1 MGYAWN
7 SCQIQLVSTDKLRDG
22 KYGPVFY
29 ATKATGELITAELL
43 DVSRD
48 PDALQTLLSNFDTK
62 QEDDKYYPQ
71 AVPIFGH
78 QLDDDDKVYIVTD
91 FVAGGTLRQFVKD
104 NGAMSQPLA
113 RTFLRQ
119 ILLGLEQLQ
128 RQGLT
133 TAFLDSRSILLSNS
147 GAAVIEAPI
156 LPKTVRAQPFPTA
169 LLSLPEMVLPGHR
182 NMRKADV
189 WLLGV
194 VAAEMFTGNS
204 ELAAHLSTRVAG
216 QIKQTKGSAWDLW
229 VPKNV
234 ASELNEHA
242 LDFLDRCFTM

>member
-7 SCQIQLVSTDKLRDG
+7 SCQIELVSTDKLRDG

-29 ATKATGELITAELL
+29 ATKAAGELVTAELL
-43 DVSRD
+43 DDSRD
-48 PDALQTLLSNFDTK
+48 PDALQNLLSDLDSK
-62 QEDDKYYPQ
+62 QEEDKDHP
-71 AVPIFGH
+71 AVVPYFGH
-78 QLDDDDKVYIVTD
+78 QVKDDDKVYIITD
-91 FVAGGTLRQFVKD
+91 FVAGGTLRQFVKE
-104 NGAMSQPLA
+104 NGAMSQALA

-119 ILLGLEQLQ
+119 IVLGLEQLQ
-128 RQGLT
+128 KQGLT
-133 TAFLDSRSILLSNS
+133 AAFLDSRSILLSNS

-156 LPKTVRAQPFPTA
+156 LPVTVGAQPFPTA
-169 LLSLPEMVLPGHR
+169 LLSLPEVVLPGHR

-194 VAAEMFTGNS
+194 LAAELFTGNS
-204 ELAAHLSTRVAG
+204 ELAANLSSSVAG

-229 VPKNV
+229 VPQNV
-234 ASELNEHA
+234 SKELDEHA